1 MRKFSRVL
9 LIIFSSSIIISCG
22 SQKNLLNKISKSD
35 DPKLTTVFANPEKY
49 AVQIIY
55 TKISHHNGEVIFKDS
70 KYRVDAENYFYPAST
85 VKLPVAALSLEKL
98 DSLQKSGVDIDKNT
112 VYHFEG
118 DTTEHTIEND
128 IKGIFAVS
136 DNNSYNRLFE
146 FLGQDYVNAH
156 MKSKGL
162 APFRLSHRF
171 SGEGSADTVTKK
183 MVFETEKGDYF
194 SPITHNHKA
203 DSLKFKN
210 VVIGKGYLE
219 DDKQIEGPFS
229 FAYKN
234 YFPLE
239 TQNEILKRLFFPE
252 KFKKSELFDLSAAD
266 MEFLKNAMSSL
277 PRQLGYDENE
287 YYDSYGKFFIYGDT
301 KERIPDYIKIYNKVG
316 YAYGNLTE
324 TAYVHD
330 LKNNVEFILSA
341 TLRVNENGIY
351 NDGVYEYNS
360 IGIPFLAA
368 LGRKIYQEELQHK
381 K

>member
-1 MRKFSRVL
+1 MRKITRLL
-9 LIIFSSSIIISCG
+9 LIIFSSSVFISCG
-22 SQKNLLNKISKSD
+22 SQKNLLKKISKSD
-35 DPKLTTVFANPEKY
+35 DPKLATVFANPEKY

-55 TKISHHNGEVIFKDS
+55 TKIDRGEDGVSFKTE

-98 DSLQKSGVDIDKNT
+98 DSLQKAGVDINKST
-112 VYHFEG
+112 IYHFED

-136 DNNSYNRLFE
+136 DNDSYNRLFE

-162 APFRLSHRF
+162 MPFRLSHRF
-171 SGEGSADTVTKK
+171 SGEGSADTLTKQ
-183 MVFETEKGDYF
+183 MIFEMKNGDYF

-203 DSLKFKN
+203 DSLQLKN
-210 VVIGKGYLE
+210 VIIGKAY
-219 DDKQIEGPFS
+219 IENDQQVERPFS
-229 FAYKN
+229 FACKN

-239 TQNEILKRLFFPE
+239 TQHEILKRLFFPQN
-252 KFKKSELFDLSAAD
+252 FKKSELFDLSSAD
-266 MEFLKNAMSSL
+266 MEFLKNAMSSV
-277 PRQLGYDENE
+277 PRELGYDEKE
-287 YYDSYGKFFIYGDT
+287 FYDSYGKFFIFGDS
-301 KERIPDYIKIYNKVG
+301 KERIPGYIKIYNKVG

-330 LKNNVEFILSA
+330 EKNDVEFLLSA
-341 TLRVNENGIY
+341 TLRVNENEIY
-351 NDGVYEYNS
+351 NDGVYEYDT

-368 LGRKIYQEELQHK
+368 LGRKIYQQELARK